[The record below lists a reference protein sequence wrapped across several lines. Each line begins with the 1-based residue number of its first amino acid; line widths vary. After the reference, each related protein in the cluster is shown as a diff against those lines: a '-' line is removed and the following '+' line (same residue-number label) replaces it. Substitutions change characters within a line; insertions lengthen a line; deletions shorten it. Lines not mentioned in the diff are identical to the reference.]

1 MGSLM
6 FKKLWFQLHWLL
18 GITAGVVL
26 AVVGLTGATLSFE
39 SDILRWLNPGI
50 MTVAVPSSEPLPVA
64 ERVRIAQAAMP
75 EKTVIGVTVE
85 SQPDWAGQIGFA
97 GGRRG
102 EWLYQDPY
110 TGALLGKPTRGEDF
124 LHLMEDIHRRLAA
137 GDVGKQIVGASTLML
152 LLLAFTGLYLRWPK
166 QVGNWRAWLTFSFA
180 RKGRS
185 FLWDMHAAIGTWVL
199 PLYLLAALTGLY
211 WSYDWYRNGMFELTG
226 APRPT
231 PPAQQMAA
239 PAGNDANGG
248 NSAKTGQGRR
258 APDNASKQH
267 DADTSAGQNASV
279 QPAREPSP
287 SAPSSEQLAQ
297 TWATFE
303 QVLTVPYQRAT
314 LRFPARAEQPFEF
327 RYLDAEPAHDRANN
341 LLQLDAETGAVI
353 KHERYADLPAG
364 SKLMRSMFALHSGSF
379 FGVTGMLL
387 MMIASL
393 LMPLFAITGWMLYLD
408 RRGKKRAAKR
418 AAAALRTGSLTAN
431 ADEAGAKEVDAKEAE
446 AKGASAQDAMLI
458 AYASQT
464 GFAEQIA
471 WQSAGLLQAAGLPVQ
486 VQPLARIDGAVLAG
500 FQQALFVVSTFGDGE
515 APDAARRFV
524 KRVLQQAPKPPLPAQ
539 QASALSHL
547 RYGVLALGDKQYQAF
562 CGFGRAIEDWLHQ
575 HGAQA
580 LFGRIDVDKAD
591 PQALA
596 DWQRQLHVVSGS
608 TASGDAVSVNWGEQ
622 RFQSWTL
629 QQRTLLNPGSLGA
642 PMFQLLLTPSP
653 GEIADWSAGDLI
665 DVLPQQS
672 PDVVRAMRTALGL
685 APDVQWNGEPVEK
698 WLSRHERPS
707 SDELSAWRMLPLSE
721 LAKKLQPLQARTYS
735 IASIPAEGG
744 VQLLVR
750 QEQHR
755 DGSLGIGS
763 GCLTVHLPLGATV
776 SANLRAN
783 PGFHCDN
790 YQTPLILIGNGSGL
804 SALRAHLRGAAE
816 RGSKGHWL
824 IFGERSQQT
833 DFYYQAEIAAW
844 QTDGTLAQLDLA
856 FSRDQMQRVYVQDKL
871 RTQAQRLKN
880 AIADGAAIYI
890 CGSAQGMAPAVEQ
903 ALLEILGGDILTIL
917 IEQGRYRRDVY

>member
-1 MGSLM
+1 M

-26 AVVGLTGATLSFE
+26 ALVGLTGATLSFE
-39 SDILRWLNPGI
+39 SDILRWLNPEV
-50 MTVAVPSSEPLPVA
+50 MTVTVPASEPLPVT

-85 SQPDWAGQIGFA
+85 RRPDWAGQIGFA

-110 TGALLGKPTRGEDF
+110 TGALLGKPARGEDF
-124 LHLMEDIHRRLAA
+124 LHLMEDLHRRLAA
-137 GDVGKQIVGASTLML
+137 GDAGKQIVGASTLML

-166 QVGNWRAWLTFSFA
+166 QAGSWRAWLTFSFA

-185 FLWDMHAAIGTWVL
+185 FLWDLHAAIGTWVL

-211 WSYDWYRNGMFELTG
+211 WSYDWYRNGLFELTG

-239 PAGNDANGG
+239 PAGNKANDVVVRTTSANTAAPRSAG
-248 NSAKTGQGRR
+248 NSAGVGG
-258 APDNASKQH
+258 
-267 DADTSAGQNASV
+267 SAVATQESTLPVPG
-279 QPAREPSP
+279 
-287 SAPSSEQLAQ
+287 SEQIARIWLA
-297 TWATFE
+297 FE
-303 QVLTVPYQRAT
+303 QALPTPYQRAT
-314 LRFPARAEQPFEF
+314 LRFPAHSGQPFEF

-341 LLQLDAETGAVI
+341 VLQLDAETGTVS

-364 SKLMRSMFALHSGSF
+364 SKLMRSMLALHSGSF
-379 FGVTGMLL
+379 FGLTGLLL

-418 AAAALRTGSLTAN
+418 AAAAMQMEPDSSN
-431 ADEAGAKEVDAKEAE
+431 A
-446 AKGASAQDAMLI
+446 ASPLLI

-464 GFAEQIA
+464 GFAEQLA

-486 VQPLARIDGAVLAG
+486 VQPLAQIDGTVLAR
-500 FQQALFVVSTFGDGE
+500 FQRVLFVVSTFGDGE
-515 APDAARRFV
+515 APDAARGFV
-524 KRVLQQAPKPPLPAQ
+524 KRVLQRTSNQPTSVLN
-539 QASALSHL
+539 HL
-547 RYGVLALGDKQYQAF
+547 RYGVLALGDKHYQSF
-562 CGFGRAIEDWLHQ
+562 CGFGRAIDTWLAQ

-596 DWQRQLHVVSGS
+596 DWQRQLQAVSGS
-608 TASGDAVSVNWGEQ
+608 KVGVGEVDGDEITINWGEQ

-629 QQRTLLNPGSLGA
+629 LQRHWLNPGSVGA
-642 PMFQLLLTPSP
+642 PMFQLTLTPTTD
-653 GEIADWSAGDLI
+653 GMNVDWRAGDLL

-672 PDVVRAMRTALGL
+672 PEVARAMCAELGL
-685 APDVQWNGEPVEK
+685 APDAQWNGELIER
-698 WLSRHERPS
+698 WLSRHERPNR
-707 SDELSAWRMLPLSE
+707 DELRAWRALPLIE
-721 LAKKLQPLQARTYS
+721 LAEKLQPLQARTYS
-735 IASIPAEGG
+735 IASVPAEGH

-750 QEQHR
+750 QEQHG
-755 DGSLGIGS
+755 DGSMGIGS
-763 GCLTVHLPLGATV
+763 GWLTVHLPVGATV
-776 SANLRAN
+776 SATLRTN
-783 PGFHCDN
+783 PGFHCEH
-790 YQTPLILIGNGSGL
+790 YQQPLILIGNGSGL
-804 SALRAHLRGAAE
+804 SALRAHLQSAAGQ
-816 RGSKGHWL
+816 GSKGHWL

-833 DFYYQAEIAAW
+833 DFYHQAEIAAW
-844 QTDGTLAQLDLA
+844 QADGTLARVDLA
-856 FSRDQMQRVYVQDKL
+856 FSRDQPQRVYVQDKL
-871 RTQAQRLKN
+871 RENAALLKSY
-880 AIADGAAIYI
+880 IADGAAIYV

-903 ALLEILGGDILTIL
+903 VLLDVLGSDTVTEL
-917 IEQGRYRRDVY
+917 IEHGRYRRDVY

>member
-1 MGSLM
+1 M

-26 AVVGLTGATLSFE
+26 ALVGLTGATLSFE
-39 SDILRWLNPGI
+39 SDILRWLNPEV
-50 MTVAVPSSEPLPVA
+50 MTVTVPASEPLPVT

-75 EKTVIGVTVE
+75 EKNVIGVTVE
-85 SQPDWAGQIGFA
+85 RRPDWAGQIGFA

-110 TGALLGKPTRGEDF
+110 TGALLGKPARGEDF
-124 LHLMEDIHRRLAA
+124 LHLMEDLHRRLAA
-137 GDVGKQIVGASTLML
+137 GDAGKQIVGASTLML

-166 QVGNWRAWLTFSFA
+166 QAGNWRAWLTFSFA

-211 WSYDWYRNGMFELTG
+211 WSYDWYRNGLFELTG

-239 PAGNDANGG
+239 PAGNKANDAASRGTATNAVVPRGTG
-248 NSAKTGQGRR
+248 NSAG
-258 APDNASKQH
+258 AAAS
-267 DADTSAGQNASV
+267 ANPV
-279 QPAREPSP
+279 QD
-287 SAPSSEQLAQ
+287 SAPPVPGSEQIARIWLA
-297 TWATFE
+297 FE
-303 QVLTVPYQRAT
+303 QALPTPYQRAT
-314 LRFPARAEQPFEF
+314 LRFPVRVGQPFEF

-341 LLQLDAETGAVI
+341 LLQLDAETGAVS

-364 SKLMRSMFALHSGSF
+364 SKLMRSMLALHSGSF
-379 FGVTGMLL
+379 FGLTGLLL
-387 MMIASL
+387 MMFASL

-418 AAAALRTGSLTAN
+418 AAAALQTEPDA
-431 ADEAGAKEVDAKEAE
+431 ADA
-446 AKGASAQDAMLI
+446 ASPLLI

-464 GFAEQIA
+464 GFAEQLA

-486 VQPLARIDGAVLAG
+486 VQPLAQIDDTVLAR
-500 FQQALFVVSTFGDGE
+500 FQRALFVVSTFGDGE
-515 APDAARRFV
+515 APDAARGFV
-524 KRVLQQAPKPPLPAQ
+524 KRVLQRASAQ
-539 QASALSHL
+539 QMSAQQTSALNHL
-547 RYGVLALGDKQYQAF
+547 RYGVLALGDKHYQSF
-562 CGFGRAIEDWLHQ
+562 CGFGRAIEAWLVQ

-596 DWQRQLHVVSGS
+596 DWQRQLQAVSGS
-608 TASGDAVSVNWGEQ
+608 KVGVGEVDGDEITINWGEQ

-629 QQRTLLNPGSLGA
+629 LQRHWLNPGSVGA
-642 PMFQLLLTPSP
+642 PMFQLMLAPDAN
-653 GEIADWSAGDLI
+653 GMNVDWRAGDLL

-672 PDVVRAMRTALGL
+672 PEVARVMCAELGL
-685 APDVQWNGEPVEK
+685 APDAQWNGELIER
-698 WLSRHERPS
+698 WLSRHERPNR
-707 SDELSAWRMLPLSE
+707 DELRAWRALPLTE
-721 LAKKLQPLQARTYS
+721 LAEKLQPLQARTYS
-735 IASIPAEGG
+735 IASVPAEGH

-750 QEQHR
+750 QEQHG
-755 DGSLGIGS
+755 DGSMGIGS
-763 GCLTVHLPLGATV
+763 GWLTAHLPIGGTV
-776 SANLRAN
+776 SATLRIN
-783 PGFHCDN
+783 PGFHCEH
-790 YQTPLILIGNGSGL
+790 YRQPLILIANGSGL
-804 SALRAHLRGAAE
+804 SALRAHLHGAAGQ
-816 RGSKGHWL
+816 GSKGHWL

-844 QTDGTLAQLDLA
+844 QADGTLARLDLA
-856 FSRDQMQRVYVQDKL
+856 FSRDQPQRVYVQDKL
-871 RTQAQRLKN
+871 GEN
-880 AIADGAAIYI
+880 ADLLTSYIAAGAAIYV

-903 ALLEILGGDILTIL
+903 VLLDVLGGDTVTQL